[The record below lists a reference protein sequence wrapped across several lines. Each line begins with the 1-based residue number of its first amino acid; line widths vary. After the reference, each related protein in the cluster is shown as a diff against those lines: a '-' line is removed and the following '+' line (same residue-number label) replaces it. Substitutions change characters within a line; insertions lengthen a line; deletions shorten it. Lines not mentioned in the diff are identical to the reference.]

1 MKGRVARVTEHGA
14 SQIDFDG
21 LTPMRE
27 RHILDQAVVT
37 VEARIIDQ
45 DIDAAS
51 EKIGTGCCPNPT
63 SRRKDTKGTKKE
75 F

>member
-1 MKGRVARVTEHGA
+1 
-14 SQIDFDG
+14 
-21 LTPMRE
+21 MRE

-63 SRRKDTKGTKKE
+63 SHRKDTKGTKKE